1 MSIVSRILL
10 ILLLILINA
19 FFSGSEA
26 ALVAANEI
34 KVKHDANNGNKKA
47 ALTVKYINDST
58 NFLSTIQ
65 VGITFIGFVNGF
77 LAAEAF
83 TAPILTLFGPQYV
96 ESSLWQGVVKIV
108 ITLILTYMQVVFG
121 ELVPKKIAIQNP
133 EKFIYRSVK
142 SLSILNKIM
151 NPLVKL
157 LTVSANGVARLFGIK
172 NQKEEMTEDEVRMLV
187 IGSGDALKE
196 SEKEMF
202 EKVLDFDDHLV
213 NEVMT
218 HRTEIVALNLA
229 MDSKEIM
236 KIIRNEQYSRI
247 PVYEESIDNIIG
259 ILHVKDLLFFDKASI
274 VNLKK
279 IVRKPMFIPESM
291 KTSVLFKE
299 MQRTKNHMA
308 IVVDEFGGTSGLVTI
323 EDLLEEIVGNIFD
336 EYDEVKEEV
345 ISIGDD
351 SYIIDGLA
359 NIDDVEDI
367 IHVGLP
373 VEDYDTVSGFVL
385 GYLER
390 FPEENEIIEFEYN
403 GYIYNVLEYKDG
415 VIGNIKV
422 SKVLE
427 DIVEEDSNVDE

>member
-1 MSIVSRILL
+1 MDIVSRILL
-10 ILLLILINA
+10 ILLLIFINA
-19 FFSGSEA
+19 FFAGSEA

-34 KVKHDANNGNKKA
+34 KVRHDANNGNKKA
-47 ALTVKYINDST
+47 SLTLRYLNDST

-83 TAPILTLFGPQYV
+83 TEPILKLFGQQFV
-96 ESSLWQGVVKIV
+96 ESTLWQAVVKIV

-142 SLSILNKIM
+142 PLNLLNKVM
-151 NPLVKL
+151 RPLVGL
-157 LTVSANGVARLFGIK
+157 LTMSANGVSRLLGIK
-172 NQKEEMTEDEVRMLV
+172 NEKDEMTEDEVRMLV
-187 IGSGDALKE
+187 IGSGDAIKE
-196 SEKEMF
+196 SEKAMF
-202 EKVLDFDDHLV
+202 EKVLDFDDHYAY
-213 NEVMT
+213 EVMT
-218 HRTEIVALNLA
+218 HRTEMIAIDINSSNDELYTVVR
-229 MDSKEIM
+229 KE
-236 KIIRNEQYSRI
+236 QFSRI
-247 PVYEESIDNIIG
+247 PVYNETIDNIIG
-259 ILHVKDLLFFDKASI
+259 ILYVKDLLNYDRKDN
-274 VNLKK
+274 VNFKK
-279 IVRKPMFIPESM
+279 IIRKPLFIPESM
-291 KTSVLFKE
+291 KTSSLFKE

-308 IVVDEFGGTSGLVTI
+308 IVIDEFGGTAGVVTI

-345 ISIGDD
+345 TLIGED

-373 VEDYDTVSGFVL
+373 VEEYDTVSGFVL
-385 GYLER
+385 GYLGR
-390 FPEENEIIEFEYN
+390 FPKQGETIQFTFNNYV
-403 GYIYNVLEYKDG
+403 YTVLEYKDG

-422 SKVLE
+422 TKEQV
-427 DIVEEDSNVDE
+427 VEEMESNE

>member
-1 MSIVSRILL
+1 
-10 ILLLILINA
+10 
-19 FFSGSEA
+19 
-26 ALVAANEI
+26 
-34 KVKHDANNGNKKA
+34 
-47 ALTVKYINDST
+47 
-58 NFLSTIQ
+58 
-65 VGITFIGFVNGF
+65 
-77 LAAEAF
+77 
-83 TAPILTLFGPQYV
+83 
-96 ESSLWQGVVKIV
+96 
-108 ITLILTYMQVVFG
+108 
-121 ELVPKKIAIQNP
+121 
-133 EKFIYRSVK
+133 
-142 SLSILNKIM
+142 
-151 NPLVKL
+151 
-157 LTVSANGVARLFGIK
+157 
-172 NQKEEMTEDEVRMLV
+172 
-187 IGSGDALKE
+187 
-196 SEKEMF
+196 
-202 EKVLDFDDHLV
+202 
-213 NEVMT
+213 
-218 HRTEIVALNLA
+218 
-229 MDSKEIM
+229 
-236 KIIRNEQYSRI
+236 
-247 PVYEESIDNIIG
+247 
-259 ILHVKDLLFFDKASI
+259 
-274 VNLKK
+274 
-279 IVRKPMFIPESM
+279 MFIPESM
-291 KTSVLFKE
+291 KTSILFKE

-427 DIVEEDSNVDE
+427 DIVEEDSNVD